1 MRAADKIDIN
11 LIELHHRASLLI
23 SRSQHEQAQAD
34 TEAAAAAEAASDKE
48 DRDKQD
54 VQLDLDTSEGI
65 LTAWTMPRQTL
76 ARQPVTEIHRDL
88 LDQFTN
94 GPPGAVPLD
103 I

>member
-34 TEAAAAAEAASDKE
+34 TEAAGAEAASDKE